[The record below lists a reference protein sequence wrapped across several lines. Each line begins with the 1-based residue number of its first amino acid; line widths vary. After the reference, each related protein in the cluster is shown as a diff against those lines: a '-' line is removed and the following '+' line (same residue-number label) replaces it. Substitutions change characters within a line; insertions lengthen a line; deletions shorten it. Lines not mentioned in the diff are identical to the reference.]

1 MENENKTF
9 IGSAFTA
16 TEYVFATL
24 STLIMMAFML
34 NDNVAPFLEKVFTN
48 DIFIYGFLGGLYAY
62 IAYFI
67 FTIIVVCIH
76 AFKYRK
82 VYDASDYNF
91 GFVAHKLLIIFVI
104 MISTGLTFKLTT
116 MELER
121 KRVDAIVHVY
131 DRYCTN
137 SDIETKNLVW
147 NKYHDLARNGELDDH
162 PVKFYG
168 WVTYIEKTDTLT
180 INCPSIARQV
190 ALRTMK

>member
-9 IGSAFTA
+9 IDSAFTA

-91 GFVAHKLLIIFVI
+91 GFVAQKLLIIFVI

-131 DRYCTN
+131 DRYCDN
-137 SDIETKNLVW
+137 DNVEQASMVKNM
-147 NKYHDLARNGELDDH
+147 YHTLARNGELDDH

-168 WVTYIEKTDTLT
+168 WVVYVEKTDTLT
-180 INCPSIARQV
+180 INCPAIARQV
-190 ALRTMK
+190 AMRTMK